1 MRFVELPLVGFEIK
15 KGIVSFATP
24 IIIEPKEVKSL
35 AQDFFRLFQRYIFPK
50 AKAIGEP
57 KKEAN
62 ADTFPIYLNN
72 RKTAYLNF
80 IYDIDATRLSFECSR
95 WDAKSEI
102 QIIDPLFRLLREQ
115 RVIKPDLEYIRK
127 KVSGTLSEIVAA
139 LLWQIGAVKVSLGDI
154 KPFFK
159 VDERKNRSP
168 IYLDLKCLP
177 NYPRVFDFLI
187 SQSALILAHYD
198 FDLICGIEAGSI
210 SFASLLAQK
219 IAKPS
224 FFARRERRYKEA
236 PLLEGIKEH
245 ELFRKKVLLVDDTV
259 VKGWTKRR
267 AIEEI
272 RAKGGICE
280 YTFVIFDRQ
289 EGAREELTSLN
300 CSLLFLTNRA
310 ALLSKRIPQ
319 DITLITEREYK
330 EILAYFSNP
339 RRWHEKQGFPYHELK
354 PR

>member
-15 KGIVSFATP
+15 RGIVSFATP
-24 IIIEPKEVKSL
+24 ILLEPKEVKPL
-35 AQDFFRLFQRYIFPK
+35 AQDFFRLFKRHIFPK
-50 AKAIGEP
+50 AKGIGEP

-62 ADTFPIYLNN
+62 ADIFPISLNN
-72 RKTAYLNF
+72 RETAYLNF
-80 IYDIDATRLSFECSR
+80 IYDIDATRLSFECDR
-95 WDAKSEI
+95 RDTAAVEF
-102 QIIDPLFRLLREQ
+102 IDPLFRLLREQ
-115 RVIKPDLEYIRK
+115 RVIKPDLEYIRR
-127 KVSGTLSEIVAA
+127 KVSGTLPEIVAA

-159 VDERKNRSP
+159 VDRRKNRSP
-168 IYLDLKCLP
+168 IYIDLKCLP

-187 SQSALILAHYD
+187 SQAALILAHYE

-236 PLLEGIKEH
+236 PLLEGVKEH

-259 VKGWTKRR
+259 VKGWTKKR

-280 YTFVIFDRQ
+280 YAFVIFDRQ
-289 EGAREELTSLN
+289 EGGKEELASLN
-300 CSLLFLTNRA
+300 CTLLSLTNRT
-310 ALLSKRIPQ
+310 ALLSKRIPR
-319 DITLITEREYK
+319 DITLITEREYE
-330 EILAYFSNP
+330 EIRTYFSNP
-339 RRWHEKQGFPYHELK
+339 RRWHEKKGFPYHELK
-354 PR
+354 PK